1 MNSGI
6 LGIRRTPERNTNSE
20 TPMNYPAKLKNAALL
35 IFAVVMLGG
44 CTEEARNKISR
55 TTDNFLGEDLRVS
68 YIDSGQVVKTW
79 TVRDGKI
86 TSGKDDS
93 GNATGYYYFWT
104 EETGYVQVPIERTVI
119 EEIKPAR

>member
-1 MNSGI
+1 MNSSG
-6 LGIRRTPERNTNSE
+6 
-20 TPMNYPAKLKNAALL
+20 KVKNATLL
-35 IFAVVMLGG
+35 IAALVLLGG

-79 TVRDGKI
+79 TVIDGKI

-93 GNATGYYYFWT
+93 GNSTGYYYFWT
-104 EETGYVQVPIERTVI
+104 VETGYVQVPIERTVI
-119 EEIKPAR
+119 EEIRPAQ